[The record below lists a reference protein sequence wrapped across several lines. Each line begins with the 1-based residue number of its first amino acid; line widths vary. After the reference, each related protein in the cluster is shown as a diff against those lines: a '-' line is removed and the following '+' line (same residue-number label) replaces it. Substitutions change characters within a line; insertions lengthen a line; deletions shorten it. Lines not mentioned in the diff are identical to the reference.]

1 MKITLNHLKSLVPS
15 PLADYLFKNINVAIA
30 LIGFSINLPYS
41 WLISLP
47 KIEKLFIDPSLL
59 QWRSIVN

>member
-41 WLISLP
+41 
-47 KIEKLFIDPSLL
+47 
-59 QWRSIVN
+59 